1 MTGLSKI
8 QTKHA
13 REILMESGAWPA
25 IIRAAALD
33 TGQIGDVAITVR
45 DVILETD
52 VIDMSRPETAAMV
65 QAALA
70 GLVAAQMMSE
80 ETKNKLLALADQL
93 DDRVRLHKGHPVLNG
108 TMVVLNTG
116 DYRLD
121 ELVECA
127 RASVPDESYGA
138 LLCSMIVGGA

>member
-65 QAALA
+65 QAALTA
-70 GLVAAQMMSE
+70 LVAAQMLSE
-80 ETKNKLLALADQL
+80 ETKTKLLALADRP
-93 DDRVRLHKGHPVLNG
+93 DDRVRLIKGHPVLNG

-127 RASVPDESYGA
+127 RASVPDESHGA
-138 LLCSMIVGGA
+138 LLCSSIVEGA